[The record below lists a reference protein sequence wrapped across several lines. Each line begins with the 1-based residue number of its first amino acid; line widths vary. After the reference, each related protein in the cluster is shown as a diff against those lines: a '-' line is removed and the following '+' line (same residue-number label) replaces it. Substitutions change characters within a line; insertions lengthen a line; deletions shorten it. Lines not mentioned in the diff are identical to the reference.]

1 MRSTLHPTLQYLLR
15 NTLLYAVREYCQCA
29 LPEASCNTHGCSLP
43 RPRLPP
49 TCTRAYGR
57 RCGCGCGCA
66 CSRRAPTASTC
77 TSSYRATS
85 PYAQR
90 RRPASQPPPP
100 CTRTHRALAPTL
112 HSHPPCTQTHPA
124 LAPTLH
130 SHPPCVRSAASLH
143 PRASPSRTS
152 PPTLHPPYALP
163 PCALTVP
170 FPLRQPGGQRLP
182 LRPSQ
187 HLAARDL
194 HSTSAADTGVRRRG
208 LRPVGRGAGGAYGAA
223 HLQLL
228 ASSLSPPPPP

>member
-1 MRSTLHPTLQYLLR
+1 MQHPWLQPPTPTVASHVYASVWSQVRLWVWLCVQSSSTNCVYMYFVIPRYLAIRAAQAPCLAAPPTPTLH
-15 NTLLYAVREYCQCA
+15 
-29 LPEASCNTHGCSLP
+29 SH
-43 RPRLPP
+43 
-49 TCTRAYGR
+49 
-57 RCGCGCGCA
+57 
-66 CSRRAPTASTC
+66 
-77 TSSYRATS
+77 
-85 PYAQR
+85 
-90 RRPASQPPPP
+90 PP

>member
-90 RRPASQPPPP
+90 RRPASQPHPHPP
-100 CTRTHRALAPTL
+100 CTRTHHALAPTVHSHPPCTRPHPAPRPTL
-112 HSHPPCTQTHPA
+112 HSHPPCTRTHPVSA
-124 LAPTLH
+124 LPPHCTHARHPAAP
-130 SHPPCVRSAASLH
+130 RH
-143 PRASPSRTS
+143 PRCTRPTPCRPVPSLCPSRCVSQAGRGSHCAPHSTS
-152 PPTLHPPYALP
+152 PPATYTAPPLP
-163 PCALTVP
+163 TQAYDAAAFDRWGEV
-170 FPLRQPGGQRLP
+170 
-182 LRPSQ
+182 
-187 HLAARDL
+187 LAARMVPL
-194 HSTSAADTGVRRRG
+194 TS
-208 LRPVGRGAGGAYGAA
+208 
-223 HLQLL
+223 
-228 ASSLSPPPPP
+228 SC

>member
-90 RRPASQPPPP
+90 RRPASQPHPHPP
-100 CTRTHRALAPTL
+100 CTRTHPVSAL
-112 HSHPPCTQTHPA
+112 PPHCTHARHPA
-124 LAPTLH
+124 AP
-130 SHPPCVRSAASLH
+130 RH
-143 PRASPSRTS
+143 PRCTRPTPCRPVPSLCPSRCVSQAGRGSHCAPHSTS
-152 PPTLHPPYALP
+152 PPATYTAPPLP
-163 PCALTVP
+163 TQAYDAAAFDRWGEV
-170 FPLRQPGGQRLP
+170 
-182 LRPSQ
+182 
-187 HLAARDL
+187 LAARMVPL
-194 HSTSAADTGVRRRG
+194 TS
-208 LRPVGRGAGGAYGAA
+208 
-223 HLQLL
+223 
-228 ASSLSPPPPP
+228 SC